1 MAALSLLLSFMASV
15 ISVLIGI
22 GTLRQRANEPNE
34 KRWRELEGWREALE
48 KWKDD
53 VDEKLDRD
61 YHSINRADKRLGRH
75 QDFERIMLRSML
87 GVIEHLASGNHA
99 DKLKDVSRQI
109 NEYLLSDW
117 QSDLDDN
124 G

>member
-1 MAALSLLLSFMASV
+1 V
-15 ISVLIGI
+15 
-22 GTLRQRANEPNE
+22 
-34 KRWRELEGWREALE
+34 LE

-61 YHSINRADKRLGRH
+61 YRSINRADKRLGRH

-117 QSDLDDN
+117 QSDLDDSA
-124 G
+124 